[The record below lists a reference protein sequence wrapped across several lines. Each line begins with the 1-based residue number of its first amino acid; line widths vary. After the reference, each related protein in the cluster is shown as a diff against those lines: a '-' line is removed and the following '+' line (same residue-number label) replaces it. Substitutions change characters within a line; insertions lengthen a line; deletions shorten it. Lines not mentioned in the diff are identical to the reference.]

1 MSGSKKVLTNAVV
14 NSTDL
19 SVYGAKTFDELC
31 ILFGGWVTNER

>member
-31 ILFGGWVTNER
+31 ILFGGWVINER

>member
-1 MSGSKKVLTNAVV
+1 MSGSKKVLINAVV
-14 NSTDL
+14 NSKKS

>member
-31 ILFGGWVTNER
+31 I